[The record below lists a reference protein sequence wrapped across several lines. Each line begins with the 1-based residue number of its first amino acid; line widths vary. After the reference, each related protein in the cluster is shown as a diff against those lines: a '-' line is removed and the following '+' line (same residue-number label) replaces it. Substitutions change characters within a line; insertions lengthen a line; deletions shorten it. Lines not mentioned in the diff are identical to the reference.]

1 MVVAVILLCRD
12 FVDMIL
18 TVNLYINSKTTFLL
32 NFLFNTERV
41 SFFEEMQSTLMI
53 GANIISAVHYFLCL
67 QRHISAHVQTYFANS
82 LLTKR

>member
-12 FVDMIL
+12 FVDMVL

-41 SFFEEMQSTLMI
+41 SFLKEIQSTFMI
-53 GANIISAVHYFLCL
+53 GANINSAVYYFL
-67 QRHISAHVQTYFANS
+67 
-82 LLTKR
+82 